1 MKNIVR
7 INKKDLVNIVES
19 TINELMDEITAY
31 HGSNADF
38 EHFDL
43 AYMGTGAGNQSYG
56 YGVYLTTKPQGTQ
69 SYGKN
74 QYTVEVPDDK
84 KRYIIADKF
93 YPPSFL
99 NKVKSKLYKLILT
112 KDDTYK
118 GSERELMQ
126 DLNDTFNDID
136 GISLY
141 GSIETYL
148 GSDKKTSEFLY
159 SMGFI
164 GLKYRIGEYE
174 NIVMFNPKDIK
185 MVNRK
190 IG

>member
-93 YPPSFL
+93 YPLSFL

-148 GSDKKTSEFLY
+148 GSDKETSEFLY

>member
-1 MKNIVR
+1 MNNIVR

-31 HGSNADF
+31 HGTNADF

-74 QYTVEVPDDK
+74 VYTVEVPDDK

-99 NKVKSKLYKLILT
+99 NKVKSKLYKFILA